1 MEAPQA
7 VFAESVEAIKAVV
20 LDSLTSP
27 ESKRV
32 YKRAMSRFISWVQA
46 ERPLTGFAKANVQA
60 FRAHLIASGL
70 SSSAINL
77 YLTAVRRL
85 ATEAADGGVLSSE
98 VAAAIGRVKG
108 VKSEG
113 VRTGNW
119 LTVKQAEGLINS
131 ANTTTVKGRRDRAL
145 LAVIVG
151 CGLRREEAASLKV
164 EHIQERDG
172 RWIILD
178 MCGKGRKIRSIPMPN
193 WAKAAIDVWIEA
205 AGFSGGAL
213 FRPVNKGGKIA
224 GARMTGQSVFVAV
237 KHYAEPLGFRIAAHD
252 LRRTYARL
260 AYDGGSTLEQ
270 IQLSLAHSSVVTTE
284 KYVNVQQTLKNGPCD
299 HLGLQL

>member
-1 MEAPQA
+1 MEATQA
-7 VFAESVEAIKAVV
+7 PLDPLERMKTVV
-20 LDSLTSP
+20 LDSVTSP

-32 YKRAMSRFISWVQA
+32 YERAINRCLAWIRAECPTAGFSKATVQ
-46 ERPLTGFAKANVQA
+46 G
-60 FRAHLIASGL
+60 FRAHLVAAGL

-85 ATEAADGGVLSSE
+85 AAEAADNGVLSSE
-98 VAAAIGRVKG
+98 VAAAINRVKG

-119 LTVKQAEGLINS
+119 LIVRQAETLINS
-131 ANTTTVKGRRDRAL
+131 ADTTTTKGRRDRAL
-145 LAVIVG
+145 LAVMIG
-151 CGLRREEAASLKV
+151 CGLRREEVASLKV
-164 EHIQERDG
+164 EHIQQRDG

-193 WAKAAIDVWIEA
+193 WAKAAIDVWIEV
-205 AGFSGGAL
+205 AGFSSGAL
-213 FRPVNKGGKIA
+213 FRPVNRGGKIA
-224 GARMTGQSVFVAV
+224 GARMTGLFIAV
-237 KHYAEPLGFRIAAHD
+237 KHYAEPLGFKIAAHD

>member
-1 MEAPQA
+1 MEATQVP
-7 VFAESVEAIKAVV
+7 FEPLDRIKAVV
-20 LDSLTSP
+20 LDSVTSL
-27 ESKRV
+27 ETKRV
-32 YKRAMSRFISWVQA
+32 YERAINKCLAWLRA
-46 ERPLTGFAKANVQA
+46 EHPTAGFTKATVQA
-60 FRAHLIASGL
+60 FRAHLVASGL

-85 ATEAADGGVLSSE
+85 ATEAADSGVLSSE

-119 LTVKQAEGLINS
+119 LTVKQAEDLIKS
-131 ANTTTVKGRRDRAL
+131 ANATTVKGRRDRAL
-145 LAVIVG
+145 LAVMIG
-151 CGLRREEAASLKV
+151 CGLRREEAASLQV

-172 RWIILD
+172 RWVVLD
-178 MCGKGRKIRSIPMPN
+178 MVGKGRKIRSIPMPN

-205 AGFSGGAL
+205 AGFNTGTL

-224 GARMTGQSVFVAV
+224 GGKMTGQSVFIAV
-237 KHYAEPLGFRIAAHD
+237 KHYAAPLGFNIAAHD

-270 IQLSLAHSSVVTTE
+270 IQLSLAHSSVTTTE